1 MVKPMKSKLKHLN
14 LELTNRC
21 NYRCV
26 SCPTTFSKFMR
37 GDISSDLF
45 KSILDETGYHIKKI
59 YFWNYGES
67 LLHPDVVN
75 LFEYVRKYSCKKI
88 VSTNGS
94 NLNCFTNLNFL
105 TALDEIIL
113 SINGLTQNTYQFHQ
127 RGGNLEEVISGVKR
141 LARTIP
147 EKSTKL
153 VLQFVINTVNQYE
166 ISELRKFASDIK
178 IDEVILKTFNVMDNQ
193 FETYNKFVPID
204 KRYSRYPNG
213 LFSLYRP
220 GNKAPCLNSMVIN
233 WSGDVSPCCWDY
245 HRKYTFGNVSN
256 KGVYDIWNSPEMLIH
271 REKIFDNNY
280 LDICNNCP
288 SQTTITRIKISKCSN
303 E

>member
-127 RGGNLEEVISGVKR
+127 VCNYLLNPSHHKPIFYLLLMFQVEDLKLNLG
-141 LARTIP
+141 
-147 EKSTKL
+147 
-153 VLQFVINTVNQYE
+153 
-166 ISELRKFASDIK
+166 
-178 IDEVILKTFNVMDNQ
+178 
-193 FETYNKFVPID
+193 
-204 KRYSRYPNG
+204 
-213 LFSLYRP
+213 SLYLSDQIVR
-220 GNKAPCLNSMVIN
+220 
-233 WSGDVSPCCWDY
+233 
-245 HRKYTFGNVSN
+245 
-256 KGVYDIWNSPEMLIH
+256 
-271 REKIFDNNY
+271 
-280 LDICNNCP
+280 
-288 SQTTITRIKISKCSN
+288 
-303 E
+303 